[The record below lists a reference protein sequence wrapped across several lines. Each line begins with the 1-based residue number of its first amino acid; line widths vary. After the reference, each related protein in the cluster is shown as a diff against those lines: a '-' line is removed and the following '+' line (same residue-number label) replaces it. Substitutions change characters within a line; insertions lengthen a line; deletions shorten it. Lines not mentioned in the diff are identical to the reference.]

1 MTEIAKNYHNYL
13 KRKKELINE
22 LNILSDTDGL
32 NFKNEKINGLFN
44 DYSSNFNSNSS
55 FSSIELNIESIDK
68 ISSDSDDDDNDK
80 KDEDNNSK
88 YRKSIKNIN
97 VKNATSNNKSNTQFN
112 KNKIN
117 TSKNVD
123 FQQLLL
129 CNFNNY
135 EERYKLIIDRRT
147 KIFNNLLEINVNDCD
162 YLKESNKIK
171 LLIRRKTNYLKI
183 LEFRLNL
190 LKLNK

>member
-1 MTEIAKNYHNYL
+1 M
-13 KRKKELINE
+13 
-22 LNILSDTDGL
+22 
-32 NFKNEKINGLFN
+32 
-44 DYSSNFNSNSS
+44 
-55 FSSIELNIESIDK
+55 
-68 ISSDSDDDDNDK
+68 
-80 KDEDNNSK
+80 
-88 YRKSIKNIN
+88 
-97 VKNATSNNKSNTQFN
+97 
-112 KNKIN
+112 
-117 TSKNVD
+117 
-123 FQQLLL
+123 LL

-147 KIFNNLLEINVNDCD
+147 KIFNNLLEINFNDCD

>member
-1 MTEIAKNYHNYL
+1 
-13 KRKKELINE
+13 
-22 LNILSDTDGL
+22 
-32 NFKNEKINGLFN
+32 
-44 DYSSNFNSNSS
+44 
-55 FSSIELNIESIDK
+55 
-68 ISSDSDDDDNDK
+68 
-80 KDEDNNSK
+80 
-88 YRKSIKNIN
+88 
-97 VKNATSNNKSNTQFN
+97 
-112 KNKIN
+112 
-117 TSKNVD
+117 
-123 FQQLLL
+123 LLL

>member
-1 MTEIAKNYHNYL
+1 M
-13 KRKKELINE
+13 
-22 LNILSDTDGL
+22 
-32 NFKNEKINGLFN
+32 
-44 DYSSNFNSNSS
+44 
-55 FSSIELNIESIDK
+55 
-68 ISSDSDDDDNDK
+68 
-80 KDEDNNSK
+80 
-88 YRKSIKNIN
+88 
-97 VKNATSNNKSNTQFN
+97 
-112 KNKIN
+112 
-117 TSKNVD
+117 
-123 FQQLLL
+123 LL

-183 LEFRLNL
+183 LEFKLNL

>member
-1 MTEIAKNYHNYL
+1 M
-13 KRKKELINE
+13 
-22 LNILSDTDGL
+22 
-32 NFKNEKINGLFN
+32 
-44 DYSSNFNSNSS
+44 
-55 FSSIELNIESIDK
+55 
-68 ISSDSDDDDNDK
+68 
-80 KDEDNNSK
+80 
-88 YRKSIKNIN
+88 
-97 VKNATSNNKSNTQFN
+97 
-112 KNKIN
+112 
-117 TSKNVD
+117 
-123 FQQLLL
+123 LL

-183 LEFRLNL
+183 LEFRLNI

>member
-1 MTEIAKNYHNYL
+1 M
-13 KRKKELINE
+13 
-22 LNILSDTDGL
+22 
-32 NFKNEKINGLFN
+32 
-44 DYSSNFNSNSS
+44 
-55 FSSIELNIESIDK
+55 
-68 ISSDSDDDDNDK
+68 
-80 KDEDNNSK
+80 
-88 YRKSIKNIN
+88 
-97 VKNATSNNKSNTQFN
+97 
-112 KNKIN
+112 
-117 TSKNVD
+117 
-123 FQQLLL
+123 LL
-129 CNFNNY
+129 CNVNNY

>member
-1 MTEIAKNYHNYL
+1 M
-13 KRKKELINE
+13 
-22 LNILSDTDGL
+22 
-32 NFKNEKINGLFN
+32 
-44 DYSSNFNSNSS
+44 
-55 FSSIELNIESIDK
+55 
-68 ISSDSDDDDNDK
+68 
-80 KDEDNNSK
+80 
-88 YRKSIKNIN
+88 
-97 VKNATSNNKSNTQFN
+97 
-112 KNKIN
+112 
-117 TSKNVD
+117 
-123 FQQLLL
+123 LL